1 MDFRLTDDQQM
12 LADSV
17 DRFGRDAWSAAD
29 RPRLIASAGREADDA
44 RWQAMGELGWLALPI
59 PVVLGGLG
67 GKPSDVMT
75 IAQGLG
81 RHLLPDPFV
90 SVCVAAAPLLGPSQ
104 GDLLESVMAGT
115 ARVVL
120 ALGDV
125 ESRFDH
131 LRVST
136 TATKRGGEYALT
148 GEKHFVP
155 DGADADWF
163 IVPARTAEGVTL
175 FLIAKNAPG
184 LEVSRIRSA
193 DNHRHARLRLDGV
206 VADTVLG
213 AVGEGAEPLDA
224 AVQRAIL
231 AHCAEAVGAMEA
243 LRDITL
249 EFIKTRRQFGQPIGN
264 FQVLQHRMVDIA
276 IACEEARAIT
286 DRATLEA
293 DSGVADRGQLI
304 AAAKARVGQAGL
316 FVGRQAVQLHGGVGT
331 SDELVV
337 GHYLKRLMMLDL
349 AYGNVDYHRDRFATL
364 A

>member
-12 LADSV
+12 LADSI
-17 DRFGRDAWSAAD
+17 DRFGREAWPAAD
-29 RPRLIASAGREADDA
+29 RPRLIADAGHAADDM
-44 RWQAMGELGWLALPI
+44 RWRTMAELGWLALP
-59 PVVLGGLG
+59 VSEALGGLG
-67 GKPSDVMT
+67 GSPADVM
-75 IAQGLG
+75 IVAQGLG
-81 RHLLPDPFV
+81 RHLLPAPFV
-90 SVCVAAAPLLGPSQ
+90 SVCVAAAPLLGPAQ
-104 GDLLESVMAGT
+104 QDVLDGVIAGAT
-115 ARVVL
+115 RVVL
-120 ALGDV
+120 ALGDA

-131 LRVST
+131 TRIST
-136 TATKRGGEYALT
+136 TAAPRGDGFALT

-163 IVPARTAEGVTL
+163 IVPARTGDGVTL
-175 FLIAKNAPG
+175 FLVAKDALG

-206 VADTVLG
+206 AGIVLG
-213 AVGEGAEPLDA
+213 ALGEGAAPLDR

-249 EFIKTRRQFGQPIGN
+249 DFIKTRQQFGQPIGN

-276 IACEEARAIT
+276 TQCEEARAIT

-293 DSGVADRGQLI
+293 ADDVTDGGRMI
-304 AAAKARVGQAGL
+304 AAAKARVGQCGL

-337 GHYLKRLMMLDL
+337 GHYLKRLMMIDL
-349 AYGNVDYHRDRFATL
+349 AYGNADYHRDRFAGL
-364 A
+364 N